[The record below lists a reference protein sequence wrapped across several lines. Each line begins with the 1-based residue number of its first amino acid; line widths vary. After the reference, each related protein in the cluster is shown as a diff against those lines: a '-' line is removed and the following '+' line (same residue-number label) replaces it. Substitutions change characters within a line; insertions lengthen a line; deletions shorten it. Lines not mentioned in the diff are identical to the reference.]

1 MGFLF
6 LIFKTF
12 LILRHILSTVHFN
25 NNLQREVKK
34 LTDGT
39 EQVKVV
45 YPKFK
50 NGEATVRNIRVAPNY
65 GMQNCTEIVIM
76 YSWKAI
82 ANIFSLDYVDELYKL
97 FLKCGE
103 DTLNK
108 ANKELVDM
116 SPAPMD
122 NMLEKQPRTEA
133 LKNKEI
139 RKGLVAKDVPPT
151 APGQLNW
158 MN

>member
-6 LIFKTF
+6 LIFKIYTF
-12 LILRHILSTVHFN
+12 LILRHILATVHFN

-76 YSWKAI
+76 YS
-82 ANIFSLDYVDELYKL
+82 
-97 FLKCGE
+97 
-103 DTLNK
+103 
-108 ANKELVDM
+108 
-116 SPAPMD
+116 
-122 NMLEKQPRTEA
+122 
-133 LKNKEI
+133 
-139 RKGLVAKDVPPT
+139 
-151 APGQLNW
+151 
-158 MN
+158 

>member
-25 NNLQREVKK
+25 NNLQREIKES
-34 LTDGT
+34 TDGT

-76 YSWKAI
+76 YS
-82 ANIFSLDYVDELYKL
+82 
-97 FLKCGE
+97 
-103 DTLNK
+103 
-108 ANKELVDM
+108 
-116 SPAPMD
+116 
-122 NMLEKQPRTEA
+122 
-133 LKNKEI
+133 
-139 RKGLVAKDVPPT
+139 
-151 APGQLNW
+151 
-158 MN
+158 

>member
-1 MGFLF
+1 M
-6 LIFKTF
+6 
-12 LILRHILSTVHFN
+12 
-25 NNLQREVKK
+25 
-34 LTDGT
+34 
-39 EQVKVV
+39 
-45 YPKFK
+45 
-50 NGEATVRNIRVAPNY
+50 
-65 GMQNCTEIVIM
+65 
-76 YSWKAI
+76 
-82 ANIFSLDYVDELYKL
+82 
-97 FLKCGE
+97 KCGE

-151 APGQLNW
+151 APGQLN
-158 MN
+158 